1 MSGKHNMPKLDRRI
15 RRTRRLL
22 AEALI
27 SLALETDY
35 DEISVKSVTQRAD
48 IGYATFYRHFK
59 SKDELL
65 MYLYRSALFDLKT
78 KLAAVDS
85 LRAEAEVVFEHA
97 RASRRIYRLYYRL
110 PESNSVRQYIQ
121 AEFRDMLL
129 ERYEPREGANI
140 PPEVALN
147 HIELSASALI
157 DWFLDNLDS
166 YTPQEVTAMYTDLIS
181 RETTALSLIRRSEWS
196 RQSVADATDCDY
208 EKM

>member
-1 MSGKHNMPKLDRRI
+1 M
-15 RRTRRLL
+15 
-22 AEALI
+22 
-27 SLALETDY
+27 ALETDY